1 MSILVFLLSFFF
13 CFSFFFFSAPAPTE
27 IYTLSLHDA
36 LPILDRTQA
45 YVEAGA
51 DAIFAEAMTD
61 VSMYGEIVDLV
72 GVPVLANLTEFGAT
86 PLYSVDEL
94 RRVGVHMA
102 LYPLSAFRAM
112 SLAALS
118 VYEEIRS
125 KGTQREVVAAMQTR
139 DQLYETLGYHAF
151 EQKLDELF
159 SGGTDDGG
167 QET

>member
-1 MSILVFLLSFFF
+1 M
-13 CFSFFFFSAPAPTE
+13 ART
-27 IYTLSLHDA
+27 DA
-36 LPILDRTQA
+36 LAVDGFDAVLDRTQA
-45 YVEAGA
+45 YAEAGA

-139 DQLYETLGYHAF
+139 DQLYEILGYHAF